1 MELAGRGHKLTD
13 LLDGYPATVVKGLLS
28 ASRVL
33 KRRQLVEHTMALA
46 VAVTGAL
53 DLALNRGK
61 GRVLDK
67 WLGEMMPEEGKG
79 RARTRKAKMSERA
92 LAVFTS
98 MPRKKA

>member
-1 MELAGRGHKLTD
+1 MTGRGHKLTD

-28 ASRVL
+28 ASRTL
-33 KRRQLVEHTMALA
+33 KRRQLVEHTLALTVA
-46 VAVTGAL
+46 VAGAL

-67 WLGEMMPEEGKG
+67 WLAEMMPEEGKG
-79 RARTRKAKMSERA
+79 QAWRRNAKMSERA